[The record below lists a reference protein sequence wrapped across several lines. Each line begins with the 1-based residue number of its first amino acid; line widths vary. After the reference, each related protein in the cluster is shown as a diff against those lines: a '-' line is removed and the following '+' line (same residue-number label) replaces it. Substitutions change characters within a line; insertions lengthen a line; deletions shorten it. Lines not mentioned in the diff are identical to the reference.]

1 MSACAPSWHIM
12 HAMPWCIVVLFFL
25 LEVLLGAAC
34 SCLIVTVPDMT
45 KARKLLK
52 KKYRAT
58 GIPYVHVHN
67 TLAGTPLE
75 ENYTALFSTSYNS
88 FLVTDLPAYAKSN
101 TLGFR
106 QQRHAAEFAP
116 EPDCLLV
123 PESVCYKGVLF
134 TLANRPVHVRPP
146 CHGASARARR

>member
-12 HAMPWCIVVLFFL
+12 HARPWYIVGLFFL

-75 ENYTALFSTSYNS
+75 ENYSA
-88 FLVTDLPAYAKSN
+88 LVTIP
-101 TLGFR
+101 F
-106 QQRHAAEFAP
+106 
-116 EPDCLLV
+116 
-123 PESVCYKGVLF
+123 
-134 TLANRPVHVRPP
+134 
-146 CHGASARARR
+146 